1 MKWWA
6 HSLQVFWKAKR
17 ISVSFL
23 KQMKTSK
30 SFFETGCHRING
42 FSPQHIKEPSIIYSL
57 HSQWH
62 VMYAWIL
69 HFFANWIWSLNLPST
84 STLWCGFGARRWSIF
99 HVFPSPESPGVNITH
114 LYKTKKV
121 YFLGLAMR
129 LRNMRRS
136 DICAEYSNICRI
148 CGLCGRCVRIGRCIR
163 MAGTGTRKIWSHVV
177 HLPAVILV
185 HHQLNDSNHIPNS
198 LYCWLGDLLTHI
210 GHFPLLLHQHLNDD
224 HQL

>member
-136 DICAEYSNICRI
+136 DICAEYSDICRI
-148 CGLCGRCVRIGRCIR
+148 CGSCGWCASADVSAWPEPVPEKFGP
-163 MAGTGTRKIWSHVV
+163 T
-177 HLPAVILV
+177 
-185 HHQLNDSNHIPNS
+185 
-198 LYCWLGDLLTHI
+198 LYPS
-210 GHFPLLLHQHLNDD
+210 PL
-224 HQL
+224 

>member
-1 MKWWA
+1 MSALSPKINKFSEKLNGLVWAFWSKWKLPTAFAIKWN
-6 HSLQVFWKAKR
+6 
-17 ISVSFL
+17 
-23 KQMKTSK
+23 
-30 SFFETGCHRING
+30 GCHRING

-57 HSQWH
+57 HWQWH
-62 VMYAWIL
+62 AMYAWIL

-136 DICAEYSNICRI
+136 EI
-148 CGLCGRCVRIGRCIR
+148 CGICGWCALANVS
-163 MAGTGTRKIWSHVV
+163 AWSTWGYFF
-177 HLPAVILV
+177 AF
-185 HHQLNDSNHIPNS
+185 
-198 LYCWLGDLLTHI
+198 TM
-210 GHFPLLLHQHLNDD
+210 
-224 HQL
+224 

>member
-1 MKWWA
+1 MKKERQDSKKEHFIRFVTIIVCKIARWPRATTLVSWIMKWWA

-57 HSQWH
+57 HWQWH
-62 VMYAWIL
+62 AMHAWIL

-121 YFLGLAMR
+121 YFLGLTMR

-136 DICAEYSNICRI
+136 DIYAEYSDICRI
-148 CGLCGRCVRIGRCIR
+148 CGSCGWCASADVSAWPEPVPEKFGP
-163 MAGTGTRKIWSHVV
+163 T
-177 HLPAVILV
+177 
-185 HHQLNDSNHIPNS
+185 
-198 LYCWLGDLLTHI
+198 LYTS
-210 GHFPLLLHQHLNDD
+210 PL
-224 HQL
+224 